1 MTLGEKLTDL
11 SYLKEMS
18 GNDYS
23 IIKEMID
30 IFIEQVPEFLDE
42 VSNSFESQDWQ
53 ALGAVAHK
61 AKSSVR
67 TMGME
72 KTGSYLE
79 QLEHFSKGNLKFDL
93 QIKKEKGI
101 EFSPS
106 DEKNWINV
114 KYETKNDIEL
124 KHIPELVEGFLTQC
138 PLAIRELKETLEQ
151 H

>member
-42 VSNSFESQDWQ
+42 VSNSFESQDLQ

-72 KTGSYLE
+72 KNRKLFRT
-79 QLEHFSKGNLKFDL
+79 
-93 QIKKEKGI
+93 
-101 EFSPS
+101 
-106 DEKNWINV
+106 
-114 KYETKNDIEL
+114 
-124 KHIPELVEGFLTQC
+124 
-138 PLAIRELKETLEQ
+138 IRTFFERES
-151 H
+151 